1 MARDEMS
8 EKMVEL
14 STQPDAE
21 WKKIQQNTFTRW
33 VNQQLKTVNVAISDL
48 ETGFEDGL
56 KLIRLVEV
64 LSGRHLGK
72 FSKKVSFRSQK
83 LENISL
89 VLYFLENDEHV
100 KIVNIDSSAIVD
112 RNLKLILGLV
122 WTLIV
127 HYSISK
133 QVWILPECEENVVE
147 EVSPREKLMVWIR
160 GKLPGEL
167 ALSNFMSDWNSGVL
181 LAALVSSC
189 APDLGIDWRNWDI
202 ASPLRGTR
210 MVMKLA
216 EKHLGVAQFATTVSC
231 SEGWWNKQGRNFHL
245 VTAEELLSTAVD
257 ERSVMTYLAQFPQAQ
272 YKPPLGRIE
281 GVDPN
286 PLVGRVSQFKV
297 YTLRES
303 VVVDVLLRG
312 PDRKPLDAAIIK
324 LTPLQYSVSYSPP
337 TVGLYEICV
346 SVRDPEVGDFAEL
359 ELETALA
366 NLEQRFS
373 YERVAYI
380 GRAVVFQLDNAE
392 EGCVEMLVEDSD
404 GNTNLLVLTQ
414 QNTSSCY
421 AEFTPQSDG
430 PHLVHVSCYNKPI
443 QGSPFEL
450 DVRHQ
455 AELVR
460 VWGSGIAERGVRVG
474 EVVTIFMKTDDQC
487 TLPFLVRIT
496 GPDGEVSVTESIDEE
511 ANVRTYTYVPRT
523 VGDYEIEMKCG
534 DVDIQRTR
542 TVVHVEE
549 SCLSDIRAFGC
560 GLLGGVQGMRCVF
573 FLQYGLTDADKLK
586 YAVKD
591 QRGNELK
598 VDGVQFENGSA
609 VLHSLHFTPDHP
621 GVYELSVL
629 LSGKHIMDSPFY
641 LLVDSG
647 DGSLNPSN
655 ACVHGLDHNQYVS
668 VGEEASFEV
677 DVTAVGGNIV
687 PSVQILD
694 DDFIDVP
701 FHVKERRQNV
711 FEFTFTPQS
720 AGRHFVVI
728 SVAGM
733 ALSDSPFVV
742 SVESE
747 AMRAVRVDGWDAGV
761 RSVIRAEQPIDWAI
775 TAEWIGKNTVEAV
788 LVDARGIAN
797 PLPAQKTAN
806 NELLIHSVA
815 PQPGIYALKLIVN
828 GKEAASREV
837 VVEPQV
843 DVSQIKV
850 GFLEGENVDMVLN
863 QQCSI
868 RVDTAGMLALERGLE
883 VVVEDPDGERNIL
896 ELASLNGVYTGD
908 WKASKVGETKIM
920 VLFDGVIVKEMRAV
934 IRDSESGSDYQDE
947 AGRPWSDSG
956 DCKENTA
963 VDIKAALERSREMDE
978 AESEKVVS
986 PAPFEETRHFY
997 FDVEETFQFNNMAAV
1012 VKTPSG
1018 ENRAAIIQE
1027 LGRGRA
1033 EVVYKPTEAGHH
1045 VLIIKHDNTDVEGS
1059 PIEFDVVGEEER
1071 SNAVAVKGAGLL
1083 RAIAGLPTGFVICTA
1098 GPLDDELSVLVDG
1111 AAKAKVDI
1119 SKDQTGAFAVKLIP
1133 PIAGEYKVHLKVG
1146 SEDLDGSPL
1155 FVVAEDDRHK
1165 RSGDSAVSF
1174 VEVSLEVGAVRELCV
1189 MTATVKGPSS
1199 TEEPCMVRPV
1209 DATHIGVNFT
1219 PNEVGDYVIVVSK
1232 NGSVVHDLPSLVHV
1246 DDKGF
1251 ASLVLKG
1258 RGDQQEVVGKSV
1270 ELDEVRPEEMI
1281 TRMAASSLMETCCF
1295 KVIAHETFDLEKLSA
1310 FVKTPSGDRRPAHI
1324 QVAR

>member
-1 MARDEMS
+1 
-8 EKMVEL
+8 
-14 STQPDAE
+14 
-21 WKKIQQNTFTRW
+21 
-33 VNQQLKTVNVAISDL
+33 
-48 ETGFEDGL
+48 
-56 KLIRLVEV
+56 
-64 LSGRHLGK
+64 
-72 FSKKVSFRSQK
+72 
-83 LENISL
+83 
-89 VLYFLENDEHV
+89 
-100 KIVNIDSSAIVD
+100 
-112 RNLKLILGLV
+112 
-122 WTLIV
+122 
-127 HYSISK
+127 
-133 QVWILPECEENVVE
+133 
-147 EVSPREKLMVWIR
+147 
-160 GKLPGEL
+160 
-167 ALSNFMSDWNSGVL
+167 
-181 LAALVSSC
+181 
-189 APDLGIDWRNWDI
+189 
-202 ASPLRGTR
+202 
-210 MVMKLA
+210 
-216 EKHLGVAQFATTVSC
+216 
-231 SEGWWNKQGRNFHL
+231 
-245 VTAEELLSTAVD
+245 
-257 ERSVMTYLAQFPQAQ
+257 MTYLAQFPQAQ

-460 VWGSGIAERGVRVG
+460 VWGSGIAERGVHVG

-815 PQPGIYALKLIVN
+815 PQPGIYAVSVFDVKETPWKKSPKRFCIFLRGPQYWASFFVTSSGHDNGADVYCHYQNLITLIEGRLSGRRKWFVDLFRALLSAFAN
-828 GKEAASREV
+828 SHPEGVLLASHLSV
-837 VVEPQV
+837 
-843 DVSQIKV
+843 
-850 GFLEGENVDMVLN
+850 FDMVLN

-956 DCKENTA
+956 DCKENTV

-1119 SKDQTGAFAVKLIP
+1119 SKDQVYSKP
-1133 PIAGEYKVHLKVG
+1133 VH
-1146 SEDLDGSPL
+1146 
-1155 FVVAEDDRHK
+1155 
-1165 RSGDSAVSF
+1165 
-1174 VEVSLEVGAVRELCV
+1174 
-1189 MTATVKGPSS
+1189 
-1199 TEEPCMVRPV
+1199 
-1209 DATHIGVNFT
+1209 
-1219 PNEVGDYVIVVSK
+1219 K
-1232 NGSVVHDLPSLVHV
+1232 NG
-1246 DDKGF
+1246 
-1251 ASLVLKG
+1251 
-1258 RGDQQEVVGKSV
+1258 
-1270 ELDEVRPEEMI
+1270 
-1281 TRMAASSLMETCCF
+1281 
-1295 KVIAHETFDLEKLSA
+1295 LS
-1310 FVKTPSGDRRPAHI
+1310 R
-1324 QVAR
+1324 